1 MGAVV
6 ESIKVPNCPQK
17 RFFQEE
23 GTLNTQGTCRRWQAG
38 AVKSLSGDV
47 IELAEA
53 ALQEALSLEGHLQ
66 ELS

>member
-1 MGAVV
+1 MV

-23 GTLNTQGTCRRWQAG
+23 GTLNTQGTCRRWRAG

-53 ALQEALSLEGHLQ
+53 ALQEALGLEGHLQ